1 MENLQNQDIILVEQ
15 LPVIRERLRPL
26 KERWEQ
32 YALDAEAMVC
42 AGETIQ
48 SVKSFRADMRKDFDE
63 LESLR
68 KMAKKAVMEP
78 YEQFEAVYKEC
89 VTDAYR
95 SADAACSKKVIEVE
109 SEIKRQCEEK
119 LREYFSE
126 LCAAAH
132 IDFLTYEQSGVQV
145 DLTSAKQKTPKKLRE
160 QLTSFVSGVAQDVE
174 TISMM
179 ENSEELMAEY
189 RQSLNLS
196 AAIHAVEDRHRR
208 IDAEKERLNSFSEK
222 KSAEDRTAN
231 KVDAV
236 IAPPSVAEPVPAEDK
251 ILCCHFTAR
260 GTRGQLKKLKDF
272 MIQEGIR
279 YEQYS

>member
-1 MENLQNQDIILVEQ
+1 MNESFNQNIIQVTQ
-15 LPVIRERLRPL
+15 LPIIQEQLRPL

-42 AGETIQ
+42 TGETIQ
-48 SVKSFRADMRKDFDE
+48 SVKSFRTDMRKEFDE

-68 KMAKKAVMEP
+68 KMAKKAVLEP
-78 YEQFEAVYKEC
+78 YEQFEAIYKEC

-95 SADAACSKKVIEVE
+95 SADAVCSRKVSEVE
-109 SEIKRQCEEK
+109 SEIKRRCEEG
-119 LREYFSE
+119 LREYFLE
-126 LCAAAH
+126 LCAAVH

-160 QLTSFVSGVAQDVE
+160 QLMAFVSGVAQDVE
-174 TISMM
+174 TISVM

-189 RQSLNLS
+189 RQSLSLS
-196 AAIHAVEDRHRR
+196 AAIHAVEDRYRR
-208 IDAEKERLNSFSEK
+208 IEEEKERLNSFSEK
-222 KSAEDRTAN
+222 KTSEDHAAD

-236 IAPPSVAEPVPAEDK
+236 IAPPSVAEPIPTEDK
-251 ILCCHFTAR
+251 ILCCRFTAR
-260 GTRGQLKKLKDF
+260 GTRVQLKKLKDF

-279 YEQYS
+279 YE